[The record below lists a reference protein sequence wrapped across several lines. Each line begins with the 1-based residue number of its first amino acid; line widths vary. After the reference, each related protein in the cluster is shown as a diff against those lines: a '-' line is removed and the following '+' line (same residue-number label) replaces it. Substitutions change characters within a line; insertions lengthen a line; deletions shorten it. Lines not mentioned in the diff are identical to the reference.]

1 MSTAPSHAPPPQAIL
16 LAAGKGTRMG
26 SDLPKVLHP
35 VAGRPMLRWVVDACL
50 GAGVDRCVVV
60 VGYRGDDVRAALAD
74 EPRCVFVEQTEQL
87 GTAHAA
93 DMARP
98 VFEGVPPCDVFVL
111 AGDGPLIR
119 TQTLARLLE
128 VHRRTKAAATLATA
142 VLDDPSGYGRVLRTA
157 AGGFDRIVEQKDAGP
172 DELAVHEV
180 NPSYYCFTS
189 TGLFDGI
196 AQVGNQNAQHEYYI
210 TDVPALLRGRGHGVT
225 LVDAVPAE
233 DVLSINNPQQ
243 LAEVD
248 RVLRARLQNAAH
260 APTTTDPGDL
270 P

>member
-1 MSTAPSHAPPPQAIL
+1 MNPDTPAAPAPHAIL

-50 GAGVDRCVVV
+50 GAGVERCVVV

-74 EPRCVFVEQTEQL
+74 EPRCVFVEQTQQL

-98 VFEGVPPCDVFVL
+98 VFEGVAPRDVFVL

-119 TQTLARLLE
+119 AQTLARLLE

-142 VLDDPSGYGRVLRTA
+142 VLDDPSGYGRVLRNP
-157 AGGFDRIVEQKDAGP
+157 AGNFDRIVEQKDAGP
-172 DELAVHEV
+172 DELAVCEV
-180 NPSYYCFTS
+180 NPSYYCFAS
-189 TGLFDGI
+189 TELFDGI
-196 AQVGNQNAQHEYYI
+196 AQVGNQNAQGEYYI
-210 TDVPALLRGRGHGVT
+210 TDVPAVLRDRGHTVT

-233 DVLSINNPQQ
+233 DVLSINNPDQ
-243 LAEVD
+243 LAQVD
-248 RVLRARLQNAAH
+248 RVLRARLAE
-260 APTTTDPGDL
+260 APTTTTTGETP
-270 P
+270 

>member
-1 MSTAPSHAPPPQAIL
+1 
-16 LAAGKGTRMG
+16 MG

-50 GAGVDRCVVV
+50 NAGVERCVVV
-60 VGYRGDDVRAALAD
+60 VGYRGDEVKAALAD

-98 VFEGVPPCDVFVL
+98 VFEDVAPCDIFVL

-128 VHRRTKAAATLATA
+128 VHRRTRAAATLATA
-142 VLDDPSGYGRVLRTA
+142 VLDDPSGYGRVLRSA
-157 AGGFDRIVEQKDAGP
+157 AGAFDRIVEQKDASP
-172 DELAVHEV
+172 DELAVREV

-189 TGLFDGI
+189 TALFEGI
-196 AQVGNQNAQHEYYI
+196 AQVGNQNAQGEYYI
-210 TDVPALLRGRGHGVT
+210 TDVPAVLRDRGQTVT
-225 LVDAVPAE
+225 LVDAVPAD

-243 LAEVD
+243 LADVD
-248 RVLRARLQNAAH
+248 QVLRARIAGTPAD
-260 APTTTDPGDL
+260 TSKPGRNS
-270 P
+270 